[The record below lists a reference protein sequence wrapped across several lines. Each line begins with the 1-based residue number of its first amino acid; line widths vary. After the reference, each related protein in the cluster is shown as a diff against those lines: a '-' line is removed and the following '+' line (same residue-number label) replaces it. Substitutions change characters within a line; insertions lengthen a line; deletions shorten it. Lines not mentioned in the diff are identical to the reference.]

1 MEPTPIRPSN
11 NGRQFLLGL
20 GLGAIPLA
28 VWLIFIGAATADVAR
43 CSSEQVY
50 CSLPGLG
57 QLLSGLIA
65 YAILWLAQ
73 LAATIAML
81 ANKTRRSLGNGLLTM
96 LLIGPIVGSIACIE
110 VPNLAR

>member
-1 MEPTPIRPSN
+1 MEPTPIRPPDER
-11 NGRQFLLGL
+11 RQFLLGL
-20 GLGAIPLA
+20 GLGAIPLL
-28 VWLIFIGAATADVAR
+28 VWLIFIGAATADIAR

-57 QLLSGLIA
+57 QLLGGLIV
-65 YAILWLAQ
+65 YAILWLTQ
-73 LAATIAML
+73 VVVTIVTL
-81 ANKTRRSLGNGLLTM
+81 VRKTRRSLGNGLLVM

>member
-1 MEPTPIRPSN
+1 MEQTPIRPPDN
-11 NGRQFLLGL
+11 RRQFLLGL
-20 GLGAIPLA
+20 GLGAIPLV

-50 CSLPGLG
+50 CFLPGVG
-57 QLLSGLIA
+57 QLLGGLKV

-73 LAATIAML
+73 LVVTIVTL
-81 ANKTRRSLGNGLLTM
+81 ANQARRSLGNGLLAM